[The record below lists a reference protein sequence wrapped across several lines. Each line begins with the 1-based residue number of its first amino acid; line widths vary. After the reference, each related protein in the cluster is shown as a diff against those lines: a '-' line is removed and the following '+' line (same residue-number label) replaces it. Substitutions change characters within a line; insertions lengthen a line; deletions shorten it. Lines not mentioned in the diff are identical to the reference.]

1 MFLSWKITDDISNI
15 TVEEF
20 NKEYNGLYGFI
31 KLKIG
36 DYSIGYIPE
45 NNVLLDG
52 NSDIL
57 YYIKKLIECGINICK
72 KDVIEVPL
80 LSHNLLKLCVQYNK
94 DENIWVELKMVEDNS
109 IVWRSE
115 LSFNQLINEI
125 NSNYNNICNFIEKYN
140 SKLFKTDLIKSII
153 ILHNTLHELLSQ

>member
-45 NNVLLDG
+45 NNVSLGG

-72 KDVIEVPL
+72 KDVWICRFSEYALHLDKRPIGFL
-80 LSHNLLKLCVQYNK
+80 FAAHAEKP
-94 DENIWVELKMVEDNS
+94 EL
-109 IVWRSE
+109 
-115 LSFNQLINEI
+115 
-125 NSNYNNICNFIEKYN
+125 
-140 SKLFKTDLIKSII
+140 
-153 ILHNTLHELLSQ
+153 

>member
-1 MFLSWKITDDISNI
+1 MFLSWKITDDIYNI

-31 KLKIG
+31 N
-36 DYSIGYIPE
+36 YSIGYIPE

-94 DENIWVELKMVEDNS
+94 DEKIWVELKMVEDNS

-115 LSFNQLINEI
+115 LSFNRLIDEI

>member
-1 MFLSWKITDDISNI
+1 MFLSWRITDDISNI

-36 DYSIGYIPE
+36 DNSIGYIPE
-45 NNVLLDG
+45 KNVLLDG

-72 KDVIEVPL
+72 KDVIEVSL

-94 DENIWVELKMVEDNS
+94 EKNISVELKMVEDNS
-109 IVWRSE
+109 IVWKSE
-115 LSFNQLINEI
+115 LSFNQLIDEI
-125 NSNYNNICNFIEKYN
+125 DSNYNDICSFIEEYN
-140 SKLFKTDLIKSII
+140 SKLFKTDLIKSIM
-153 ILHNTLHELLSQ
+153 ILHNTLHKLLSL